1 MMYVIYGDTEYIW
14 MWIRRLSNWLIIVS
28 LAVCVCVCIHVCV
41 CVYTQCIMFVDVD
54 SLLVKMA
61 IGWLMLVGSINL
73 QVSFAKEPYERD
85 YILQK
90 RPVI

>member
-1 MMYVIYGDTEYIW
+1 MEYIW
-14 MWIRRLSNWLIIVS
+14 MWICRLSNWLIIVS
-28 LAVCVCVCIHVCV
+28 LALCV
-41 CVYTQCIMFVDVD
+41 CVYTQYIMFVDVD

-73 QVSFAKEPYERD
+73 QVSFAKEPYERV